1 MFGDELN
8 IKKIGF
14 VMQIRIVN
22 LLDKMNFLPLSE
34 VIDIIHKSSAKL
46 ISFIRI

>member
-1 MFGDELN
+1 
-8 IKKIGF
+8 
-14 VMQIRIVN
+14 MQIRIIN